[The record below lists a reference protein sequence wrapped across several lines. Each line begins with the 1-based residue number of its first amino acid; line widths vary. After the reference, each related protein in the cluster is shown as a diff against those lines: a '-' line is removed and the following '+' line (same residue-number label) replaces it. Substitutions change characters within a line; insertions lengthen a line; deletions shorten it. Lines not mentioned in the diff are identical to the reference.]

1 MIEVTEKDRFEFRQ
15 IRPAEIQEC
24 VEIEE
29 ICFSP
34 AEANSWRE
42 IVDRVAMAP
51 ELFLVAFD
59 RGEGRIAGFLTGI
72 AVEEEAFRDA
82 FFKDATLHKED
93 GPHVMILGLDVLP
106 EYRHRGLGTRLM
118 KEYIRIEKGRGRKKL
133 FLTCHE
139 DKISFYETMDYRNLG
154 LSGSTWG
161 GGTWY
166 DMVCEIS
173 G

>member
-1 MIEVTEKDRFEFRQ
+1 MLEVTEKDRFEFRQ

-29 ICFSP
+29 ICFPP

-42 IVDRVAMAP
+42 IVDRVAMAS

-72 AVEEEAFRDA
+72 AVEEEVFRDDY
-82 FFKDATLHKED
+82 FKNATLHVED
-93 GPHVMILGLDVLP
+93 GPNVMLLGLDVLP
-106 EYRHRGLGTRLM
+106 EYRHRGLGTRIM
-118 KEYIRIEKGRGRKKL
+118 KEYIQIEKERGRKKL

-139 DKISFYETMDYRNLG
+139 DKIPFYEAMDYRHLG
-154 LSGSTWG
+154 PSDSNWG
-161 GGTWY
+161 GGNWH